1 MKLLRFKKNNHNY
14 EQIIWKYIS
23 KYKNNDE
30 RIIAEDLLDEIKSL
44 EIDNIISVIITT
56 LFYEVSQDIIY
67 TQMIKEDFEKGLL
80 MLIKLD
86 LSTNLEQ
93 KEIISL
99 KIRELENKIQYLNIR
114 KNILKDLI
122 RFVKN

>member
-1 MKLLRFKKNNHNY
+1 
-14 EQIIWKYIS
+14 
-23 KYKNNDE
+23 
-30 RIIAEDLLDEIKSL
+30 
-44 EIDNIISVIITT
+44 
-56 LFYEVSQDIIY
+56 
-67 TQMIKEDFEKGLL
+67 MIKEDFEKGLL